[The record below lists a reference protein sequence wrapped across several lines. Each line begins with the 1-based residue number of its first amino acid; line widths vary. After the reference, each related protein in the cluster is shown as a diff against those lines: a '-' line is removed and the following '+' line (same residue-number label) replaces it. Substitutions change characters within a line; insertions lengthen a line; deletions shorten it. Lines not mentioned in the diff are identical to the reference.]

1 MRLAGNGVAS
11 PILSPIVVQGGFRM
25 LRNIW
30 QPEGLLQKEESRKS
44 EDALPARVSASEKMA
59 SRRRGS

>member
-1 MRLAGNGVAS
+1 
-11 PILSPIVVQGGFRM
+11 M
-25 LRNIW
+25 LRSIW